1 MEEKWRKDEIFSL
14 DPLGQIK
21 RLLLPF
27 HEQNS
32 DVTEAHFDQNAMLE
46 NRKRNEQNA

>member
-1 MEEKWRKDEIFSL
+1 MEEGWI
-14 DPLGQIK
+14 
-21 RLLLPF
+21 LLLGPMSQVKRPLLSF
-27 HEQNS
+27 LDRNS